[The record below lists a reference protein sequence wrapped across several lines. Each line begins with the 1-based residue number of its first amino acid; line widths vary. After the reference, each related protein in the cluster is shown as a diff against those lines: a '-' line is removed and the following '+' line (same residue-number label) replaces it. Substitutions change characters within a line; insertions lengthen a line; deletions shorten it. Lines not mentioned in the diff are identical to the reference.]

1 MNILEPST
9 DPRETVLQCHI
20 TRFTPQGVDDL
31 TTTTETVLDPAES
44 TIVNTGPS
52 REDIHKSGMVNC
64 ILLLLVCVSGATPGQ
79 PRNSVLIRRV

>member
-1 MNILEPST
+1 MSETSSACSMNILEPST

-52 REDIHKSGMVNC
+52 REDIHKSGLVDC
-64 ILLLLVCVSGATPGQ
+64 IEGGGQ
-79 PRNSVLIRRV
+79 VEQC